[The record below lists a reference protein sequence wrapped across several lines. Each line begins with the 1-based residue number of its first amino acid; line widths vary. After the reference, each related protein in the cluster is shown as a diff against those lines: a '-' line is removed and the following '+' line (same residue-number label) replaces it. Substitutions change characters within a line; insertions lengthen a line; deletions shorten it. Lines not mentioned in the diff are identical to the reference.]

1 MLGSCFYIVIRSSEA
16 GDRFAEP
23 NILGG
28 ITGPAFKGEGGRI
41 RNAFYVWVKIMR
53 SWSSWRPRE

>member
-16 GDRFAEP
+16 GNKFAEP
-23 NILGG
+23 NILGC
-28 ITGPAFKGEGGRI
+28 ITEPAFKGEDARN

-53 SWSSWRPRE
+53 SWSS